1 MDSRDAIVK
10 KYNNIAPRYS
20 ERYADP
26 GSVARRT
33 LDLVRSWGRPAEPGD
48 SILELACAD
57 GFITTE
63 LVRSGFEVT
72 ALDIAPRMIEVATE
86 RLARARLEAD
96 LRTQDIETFRP
107 TQDFDVVMGAMREFF
122 LYVTDARKV
131 IERLADHT
139 RKKLLVDLNPRQTD
153 LQKALDDVRAAGF
166 DSVEWRGFFVPT
178 RFRTG
183 AVVGR
188 LLRGAE
194 VTPVLRSA
202 LLQWKFTVV
211 IKGERLV

>member
-1 MDSRDAIVK
+1 MDSRDEIAK
-10 KYNNIAPRYS
+10 KYDQFAPHYS

-26 GSVARRT
+26 TSVARRT
-33 LDLVRSWGRPAEPGD
+33 VDLVRGWGRSSEPGD

-63 LVRSGFEVT
+63 LAKNGFRVT
-72 ALDIAPRMIEVATE
+72 ALDIAPGMIKVATE

-107 TQDFDVVMGAMREFF
+107 TQDVDVVMGAMKEFF
-122 LYVTDARKV
+122 FYVKDTREV
-131 IERLADHT
+131 IQRLADHT

-153 LQKALDDVRAAGF
+153 LQKALDEVGEAGF

-183 AVVGR
+183 VIVDR
-188 LLRGAE
+188 LFRRAE

-211 IKGERLV
+211 IKGERRA